1 MKSLVFGIS
10 LSALAFS
17 VFAGTESPYAGQE
30 ARDIKSLSQ
39 QEVEDYLNGRGMG
52 YAKTAELNQYP
63 GPRHVLDMAKEL
75 SLTEE
80 QSKLSQKIFDA
91 MKAEAMALGSQLVE
105 KERQL
110 DQMFAGGSIESAG
123 LKSLLTE
130 IATIQAKIRYVHLK
144 AHLEQRPL
152 LTKHQIM
159 KYSHLRG
166 YGNSHGSDHTHTH

>member
-1 MKSLVFGIS
+1 MKSLVIGIS
-10 LSALAFS
+10 LGTLAFS
-17 VFAGTESPYAGQE
+17 VFAGTESTYAGQE
-30 ARDIKSLSQ
+30 ARDIKALSQ

-52 YAKTAELNQYP
+52 YAKAAELNQYP

-75 SLTEE
+75 SLTEK
-80 QSKLSQKIFDA
+80 QVTLSQEIFDA

-110 DQMFAGGSIESAG
+110 DHMFASESIEPTA
-123 LKSLLTE
+123 LKTLLTE
-130 IATIQAKIRYVHLK
+130 IATIQAKIRYVHLN

-159 KYSHLRG
+159 KYDHLRG
-166 YGNSHGSDHTHTH
+166 YRNSHGSDHTH